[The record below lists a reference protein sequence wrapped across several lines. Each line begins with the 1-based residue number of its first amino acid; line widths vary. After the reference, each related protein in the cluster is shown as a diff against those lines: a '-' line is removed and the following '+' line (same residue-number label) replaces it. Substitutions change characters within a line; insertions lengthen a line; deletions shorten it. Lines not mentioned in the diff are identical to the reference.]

1 MIRPHAVVLVG
12 TNVIIEAHRTGA
24 WAALVGTYGVETVE
38 DCVIET
44 QTGYHRRT
52 LEHLIDARDLRASL
66 TAVHDVT
73 GSEHAE
79 LAVRISDIALDRC
92 EESLW
97 AHSLGRVG
105 TWLLSGPDRA
115 NLRVAVRLGLRERLV
130 SLEELLEKA
139 GHSPKGSLRPA
150 STRKWMTRVVSLMV
164 VAEFGGR

>member
-73 GSEHAE
+73 GSEYAE

-115 NLRVAVRLGLRERLV
+115 AGGESAGPTPWRRAARLEGLRR
-130 SLEELLEKA
+130 
-139 GHSPKGSLRPA
+139 
-150 STRKWMTRVVSLMV
+150 
-164 VAEFGGR
+164 

>member
-139 GHSPKGSLRPA
+139 GHSPKGRLRPA
-150 STRKWMTRVVSLMV
+150 YTRKWMTRVVSLMV

>member
-1 MIRPHAVVLVG
+1 MIRPHAVVLVD

-24 WAALVGTYGVETVE
+24 WAALAGTCGVETVE

-44 QTGYHRRT
+44 QTGYHGRT
-52 LEHLIDARDLRASL
+52 HEQLIDARDLRASL

-73 GSEHAE
+73 DSERAE
-79 LAVRISDIALDRC
+79 LAVRMGDIALDRGA
-92 EESLW
+92 ESLW
-97 AHSLGRVG
+97 AHSLGRAG

-115 NLRVAVRLGLRERLV
+115 SLRVAVRLGLRERLV

-139 GHSPKGSLRPA
+139 GHRPRRRLGPA
-150 STRKWMTRVVSLMV
+150 YTRKWMTRVVSLMV